1 MAIVDIPAGAKTML
15 VKLNL
20 DEEQKRKVL
29 ALKDLT
35 GENTASKSVL
45 YALENYSDML
55 ESYEQLKGLYDS
67 LLTEHAL
74 LKKLIRQR
82 ESTQKQ
88 IEELI
93 KP

>member
-1 MAIVDIPAGAKTML
+1 ML

-20 DEEQKRKVL
+20 DEDQKRKVL
-29 ALKDLT
+29 ELKDLT

-55 ESYEQLKGLYDS
+55 EKYEQLKGLYDS
-67 LLTEHAL
+67 LLIEHGQL
-74 LKKLIRQR
+74 VGLINQGKAIQ
-82 ESTQKQ
+82 SQ
-88 IEELI
+88 IEEMI

>member
-1 MAIVDIPAGAKTML
+1 MGNVDTPTGAKTML

-29 ALKDLT
+29 HLKDIS

-45 YALENYSDML
+45 YALENYCELS
-55 ESYEQLKGLYDS
+55 EAYEKLQCLYDS
-67 LLTEHAL
+67 LLMEHGQL
-74 LKKLIRQR
+74 CGLIRQR
-82 ESTQKQ
+82 NSAQAQ